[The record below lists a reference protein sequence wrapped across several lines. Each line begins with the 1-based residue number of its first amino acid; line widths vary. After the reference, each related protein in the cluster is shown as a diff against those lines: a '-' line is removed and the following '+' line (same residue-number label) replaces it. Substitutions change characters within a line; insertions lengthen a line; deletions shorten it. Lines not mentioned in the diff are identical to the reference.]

1 MNLYPSSNKTR
12 NTLAVQNRWNKKDA
26 ACAHNDLELRAYSS
40 RLIGADS
47 QLVLHGGGNTSVKST
62 HIDPFGDSQD
72 IIWVKASGFDLAS
85 MGPEGFTALDLKSL
99 LKLAT
104 LNKLSDPDMVNEVL
118 CARLNSGAAGA
129 SIEAIAHALIPFKYV
144 DHSHADAILTIS
156 NSPNGHQK
164 LKEIFGERVH
174 ILPYIK
180 PGFDLARQFNA
191 VIENHDLTD
200 WDAIILEN
208 HGIFTY
214 SDNARDSYDKMIRI
228 VDEAERWLRNNYG
241 SPDQIDLP
249 PMDPVRIAHTR
260 SQASKL
266 AGFPLVSLKS
276 QAIMA
281 EKGSI
286 FNQLLRGGTLTPEH
300 VIHNKPFPAFLGND
314 PKAGLKRFESDYV
327 AYFER
332 ANDPALSMLSKNPH
346 WAIFE
351 TGHCR
356 SFGQSLK
363 RAKVSAD
370 VAAATLHAM
379 HYADHMGGWQGL
391 SEQDLRD
398 LEYWELEQTKLK
410 RQKAPST
417 LTGKIAVVS
426 GAASGIGAACAQ
438 VLSAKGAIVIGLD
451 IDPSI
456 AKTMS
461 RAGFEGKTLDLT
473 DQESI
478 KDSLAEIVD
487 TYGGIDIVISNVG
500 IFHTGSS
507 IEHLGDKDWDDALD
521 VNLTSHRQLLKQ
533 AIPYLRHG
541 INAGV
546 VFVGSRNVHAP
557 GAGAAA
563 YSVSKAGLTQLA
575 RIAALELAP
584 EGITVNVVH
593 PDAVFDTKLWTEE
606 ALQSSAER
614 YGLTVDEYKTR
625 NLLKIE
631 IKSRDVAMAV
641 AAFVDGTLSC
651 TTGAQLPIDGGNNRV
666 I

>member
-1 MNLYPSSNKTR
+1 M
-12 NTLAVQNRWNKKDA
+12 QNRWNKKDA

-72 IIWVKASGFDLAS
+72 IIWVKASGYDLAS
-85 MGPEGFTALDLKSL
+85 MGPEGFTALDLNRL
-99 LKLAT
+99 LKLAS
-104 LNKLSDPDMVNEVL
+104 LNDLSDPEMVNEVL
-118 CARLNSGAAGA
+118 CARLNPGAAGA

-144 DHSHADAILTIS
+144 DHSHANAILTIS
-156 NSPNGHQK
+156 NSPNSIDK
-164 LKEIFGERVH
+164 FKEIYGERVL

-180 PGFDLARQFNA
+180 PGFDLAKQFNEVIHDNDLANWDA
-191 VIENHDLTD
+191 VI
-200 WDAIILEN
+200 LEH

-214 SDNARDSYDKMIRI
+214 SDDAKNSYDKMINI
-228 VDEAERWLRNNYG
+228 VYDAEQWLLETYG
-241 SPDQIDLP
+241 ASPEVALETL
-249 PMDPVRIAHTR
+249 DPVSVAETR
-260 SQASKL
+260 SLISKL
-266 AGFPLVSLKS
+266 AGFAVISMKAD
-276 QAIMA
+276 AISA
-281 EKGSI
+281 DKTI
-286 FNQLLRGGTLTPEH
+286 PYDKLLRGGTLTPEH
-300 VIHNKPFPAFLGND
+300 VIHNKPFPALIGSN
-314 PKAGLKRFESDYV
+314 AEASLSAFEDDYV

-332 ANDPALSMLSKNPH
+332 ANDTDLLMLAKNPH

-351 TGHCR
+351 SGHCR
-356 SFGQSLK
+356 SFGQNIK
-363 RAKVSAD
+363 RASISAD
-370 VAAATLHAM
+370 VADATLKAM
-379 HYADHMGGWQGL
+379 FYADHMGGWQGL

-456 AKTMS
+456 DKTMS
-461 RAGFEGKTLDLT
+461 KAGFEGKTLDLT

-625 NLLKIE
+625 NLLKVE
-631 IKSRDVAMAV
+631 IKSRDVAMGV